1 MLNNFLQVGSQVIV
15 LFLLMGVGFV
25 ATKLGFFTKD
35 MTSKLTD
42 FVLYFVAPAIV
53 IVSFQLEF
61 DKELL
66 IGLGVTAFLAVVAHI
81 INILLAKILIH
92 DTDKARESVL
102 RFGSIFSN
110 CGFMGLPLDFALF
123 GSGGVFYGAAYIAV
137 FNIVSWSYGVVLM
150 NKGRSDYRLSW
161 KKVFINPG
169 TIGVVIALV
178 LFLCSIELP
187 KPIYETINY
196 VGSLNTPV
204 PMFIIGSGMVGMS
217 LKELFK
223 ERSIYPAVLLRLVI
237 VPLILIAILYIFKVN
252 PIIAG
257 VCLVG
262 VSAPSAALTS
272 MFAVKFD
279 RDEASSIN
287 IVSLSTLVS
296 IVTMP
301 FLIALLQTLM
311 F

>member
-1 MLNNFLQVGSQVIV
+1 MLNNFLQVGSQVLV
-15 LFLLMGVGFV
+15 LFLLMGVGFA
-25 ATKLGFFTKD
+25 ATKFGFFTPD
-35 MTSKLTD
+35 MTAKLTD

-53 IVSFQLEF
+53 IVSFQLDF
-61 DKELL
+61 DRELL
-66 IGLGVTAFLAVVAHI
+66 MGLGITAVLAVSAHI
-81 INILLAKILIH
+81 INIFLAKLLIH
-92 DTDKARESVL
+92 DPDIARESVL
-102 RFGSIFSN
+102 RFGAIFSN

-123 GSGGVFYGAAYIAV
+123 GSSGVFYGAAYIAV
-137 FNIVSWSYGVVLM
+137 FNVASWSYGVILM

-169 TIGVVIALV
+169 TVGVVIALV
-178 LFLCSIELP
+178 LFLCSIHLP
-187 KPIYETINY
+187 QPIYETINY
-196 VGSLNTPV
+196 VGSLNTPI

-217 LKELFK
+217 LKQLFS
-223 ERSIYPAVLLRLVI
+223 ERSIYMAVLVRLLLL
-237 VPLILIAILYIFKVN
+237 PLIFIGILYILDVN
-252 PIIAG
+252 PLIAG

-262 VSAPSAALTS
+262 ASAPSAALTS
-272 MFAVKFD
+272 MFAVKFE
-279 RDEASSIN
+279 RDETASIN